1 MSQESVKEK
10 LNLLMLKE
18 EDEVL
23 ECILQCTTTASKFNQ
38 LNSKCLLT
46 FYRSLYV
53 IYVFSIHIC
62 QVLSILKLSSII
74 SLMHKFS
81 YGMYGHQEGKSRMN
95 IE

>member
-1 MSQESVKEK
+1 MSQESAKEK

-18 EDEVL
+18 DEVL
-23 ECILQCTTTASKFNQ
+23 ECILKCTTTTLKFNQ
-38 LNSKCLLT
+38 LNSKYLLT
-46 FYRSLYV
+46 FYHSLYV
-53 IYVFSIHIC
+53 IYVFCIYIC

>member
-18 EDEVL
+18 DEVL
-23 ECILQCTTTASKFNQ
+23 ECIFTLKFNQ

-53 IYVFSIHIC
+53 IYVFSIYIC

>member
-1 MSQESVKEK
+1 MSQESAKEK
-10 LNLLMLKE
+10 LNLLMLK

>member
-1 MSQESVKEK
+1 MSQESAKEK
-10 LNLLMLKE
+10 LNLLMLK

-53 IYVFSIHIC
+53 IYVVFRYLHFPGSI
-62 QVLSILKLSSII
+62 
-74 SLMHKFS
+74 
-81 YGMYGHQEGKSRMN
+81 N
-95 IE
+95 IKTK

>member
-1 MSQESVKEK
+1 MSQESAKEK
-10 LNLLMLKE
+10 LNLLMLK

-23 ECILQCTTTASKFNQ
+23 ECILQCTTTTLKFNQ